1 MQHDA
6 RVKRFTHACEH
17 CPPCNGRFAQRNG
30 VFTAQW
36 RFCYAMA
43 FLLRNGVFA
52 TQWLWDY
59 RFKRDALA
67 RDGAVVGFLKRGGV

>member
-6 RVKRFTHACEH
+6 RVKRFTHAIDH
-17 CPPCNGRFAQRNG
+17 CPPCNGHLAQHNG
-30 VFTAQW
+30 VFATQW

-52 TQWLWDY
+52 TQW
-59 RFKRDALA
+59 RFYCAMAL
-67 RDGAVVGFLKRGGV
+67 RLKV